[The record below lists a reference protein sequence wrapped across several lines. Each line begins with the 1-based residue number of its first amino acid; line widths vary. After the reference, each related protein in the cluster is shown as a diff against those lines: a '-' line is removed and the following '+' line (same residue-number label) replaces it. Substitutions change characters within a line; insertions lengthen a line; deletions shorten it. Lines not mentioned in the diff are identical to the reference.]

1 MFPQTLKEAHFASND
16 IAEFPVNHFQK
27 AMQKIISYRP
37 KKKSS
42 VFLMTMSL
50 WDAMTS
56 KSSNFDLAVA
66 YFIPEIMEEK
76 KAAGELQNLYLFE
89 PKPLDSECM
98 E

>member
-1 MFPQTLKEAHFASND
+1 
-16 IAEFPVNHFQK
+16 
-27 AMQKIISYRP
+27 
-37 KKKSS
+37 
-42 VFLMTMSL
+42 MTMSL

-89 PKPLDSECM
+89 PKPLDSKCM